1 MERPFDVT
9 TDNLTG
15 VARASRRPA
24 STRRAIDTEPDPR
37 YRVLVARDARFDGR
51 LFIGVTSTGIYCRP
65 VCRVRTP
72 AERHC
77 RFFHQAAEAEAAGF
91 RPCLRCRP
99 ELAPGLSLIDSPQAL
114 GAAAA
119 ALIDEAVSAGR
130 ALPMAAVAAR
140 LGVTDRHLRRLF
152 AQTMGVSPKAYL
164 DTRRLLLAKQ
174 LLTDTHLPMAEVAQA
189 AGYASLRRFHATF
202 VSHYRLNPSALRRQH
217 APSGHGPAETSNDS
231 LACRLGYRPPYDIAG
246 VMRFL
251 QDRAVTGVETVDGL
265 TWRRTLSVATPGQDQ
280 VASGWIA
287 ARFDP
292 ERHEVEL
299 TLSASLQR
307 ALGPLIARVRQALDL
322 DADPSRID
330 PVLASMQLPMSP
342 GSSSLPSTASTASM
356 PDVPGVRV
364 PAGVDGFE
372 TAVRVILGQQVTVA
386 AARTL
391 TGRLVNALGSP
402 LATPHRG
409 LTHLF
414 PTAQQLA
421 QASAEDIGRLGI
433 VRQRVR
439 ALQAVA
445 QEVANGR
452 LVLDRSAALEPTLN
466 ALRALPG
473 VGEWTVQ
480 VIAMR
485 ALAWPDAFPS
495 TDIALLKAL
504 QTRDARTAERQSA
517 AWKPWRAY
525 AVMRLWQSL
534 LGPSP
539 GTSDTSS

>member
-1 MERPFDVT
+1 MQ
-9 TDNLTG
+9 
-15 VARASRRPA
+15 SRTQDFGA
-24 STRRAIDTEPDPR
+24 GKKADDT
-37 YRVLVARDARFDGR
+37 LV
-51 LFIGVTSTGIYCRP
+51 
-65 VCRVRTP
+65 
-72 AERHC
+72 
-77 RFFHQAAEAEAAGF
+77 
-91 RPCLRCRP
+91 
-99 ELAPGLSLIDSPQAL
+99 
-114 GAAAA
+114 
-119 ALIDEAVSAGR
+119 
-130 ALPMAAVAAR
+130 
-140 LGVTDRHLRRLF
+140 
-152 AQTMGVSPKAYL
+152 
-164 DTRRLLLAKQ
+164 
-174 LLTDTHLPMAEVAQA
+174 
-189 AGYASLRRFHATF
+189 
-202 VSHYRLNPSALRRQH
+202 
-217 APSGHGPAETSNDS
+217 
-231 LACRLGYRPPYDIAG
+231 CRLGYRPPYDMAG

-251 QDRAVTGVETVDGL
+251 EDRAVTGVETVEGL
-265 TWRRTLSVATPGQDQ
+265 SWRRTLSLAAPGGGP
-280 VASGWIA
+280 AACGWIA
-287 ARFDP
+287 AQFDP
-292 ERHEVEL
+292 ERHEVEI

-307 ALGPLIARVRQALDL
+307 TLGSLLARVRQALDL

-330 PVLASMQLPMSP
+330 PVLANMQLDDSP
-342 GSSSLPSTASTASM
+342 GSPRLHA
-356 PDVPGVRV
+356 VPGLRV

-372 TAVRVILGQQVTVA
+372 SAVRVILGQQVTVA

-445 QEVANGR
+445 QEVASGR
-452 LVLDRSAALEPTLN
+452 LVLDRSAALEPALD
-466 ALRALPG
+466 ALRDLPG

-504 QTRDARTAERQSA
+504 RTRNARGAERLSE
-517 AWKPWRAY
+517 AWRPWRAY

-534 LGPSP
+534 LGPNP
-539 GTSDTSS
+539 DDAHPTS

>member
-1 MERPFDVT
+1 MQRPVNVA
-9 TDNLTG
+9 TDDSKD
-15 VARASRRPA
+15 AARPA
-24 STRRAIDTEPDPR
+24 GRAGLSGIAPEAAPDPR
-37 YRVLVARDARFDGR
+37 YLVLVARDARFDGR
-51 LFIGVTSTGIYCRP
+51 LFVGVTSTGVYCRP

-72 AERHC
+72 AEHRC
-77 RFFHQAAEAEAAGF
+77 RFFAQAAEAEAAGF

-119 ALIDEAVSAGR
+119 ALIDEAVHAGR

-152 AQTMGVSPKAYL
+152 SQAMGVSPKAYL

-174 LLTDTHLPMAEVAQA
+174 LLTDTRLPMADVAQA

-202 VSHYRLNPSALRRQH
+202 LSHYRLNPSALRRQQR
-217 APSGHGPAETSNDS
+217 PSGGGLEETAEDT
-231 LACRLGYRPPYDIAG
+231 LVCRLGYRPPYDIAG

-251 QDRAVTGVETVDGL
+251 QERAVTGVEVVEGL
-265 TWRRTLSVATPGQDQ
+265 TWRRTLSLAAPAGPGQ
-280 VASGWIA
+280 AACGWIA

-292 ERHEVEL
+292 ERHEVEV
-299 TLSASLQR
+299 TLSSSLQQ
-307 ALGPLIARVRQALDL
+307 ALGPLLARVRQALDL

-330 PVLASMQLPMSP
+330 PVLANMQLNAVPAP
-342 GSSSLPSTASTASM
+342 RGLPA
-356 PDVPGVRV
+356 VPGLRV

-391 TGRLVNALGSP
+391 TGRLVSALGSP
-402 LATPHRG
+402 VATPCQG

-421 QASAEDIGRLGI
+421 QASAEEIGRLGI
-433 VRQRVR
+433 VRQRVG

-445 QEVANGR
+445 REVAHGR

-485 ALAWPDAFPS
+485 ALAWPDAFPA
-495 TDIALLKAL
+495 TDIALLKAMH
-504 QTRDARTAERQSA
+504 TRDARAAEHQSA

-534 LGPSP
+534 LSPPADTAGAPS
-539 GTSDTSS
+539 

>member
-1 MERPFDVT
+1 MDA
-9 TDNLTG
+9 DTG
-15 VARASRRPA
+15 TLKETATARRHPVPQLRVAVAA
-24 STRRAIDTEPDPR
+24 PDPR
-37 YRVLVARDARFDGR
+37 YLVLVARDARFDGR
-51 LFIGVTSTGIYCRP
+51 LFVGVTSTGIYCRP

-72 AERHC
+72 AERRC
-77 RFFHQAAEAEAAGF
+77 RFFAQAAQAEAAGF

-99 ELAPGLSLIDSPQAL
+99 ELAPGLSLVDSPQAL
-114 GAAAA
+114 GVAAAA
-119 ALIDEAVSAGR
+119 IIDEAVHAGR

-140 LGVTDRHLRRLF
+140 LGVTDRHLRRVF
-152 AQTMGVSPKAYL
+152 SQTMGVSPKAYL

-174 LLTDTHLPMAEVAQA
+174 LLTDTRLPMAEVAQA

-202 VSHYRLNPSALRRQH
+202 LSHYRLNPSALRRQQR
-217 APSGHGPAETSNDS
+217 PSGGGLRGTADDT
-231 LACRLGYRPPYDIAG
+231 LVCRLGYRPPYDIAG

-251 QDRAVTGVETVDGL
+251 QDRAVTGVEVVDGL
-265 TWRRTLSVATPGQDQ
+265 TWRRTLSLALPPHQGQA
-280 VASGWIA
+280 ASGWIA

-292 ERHEVEL
+292 DHHEVEV
-299 TLSASLQR
+299 TLSSSLQQ
-307 ALGPLIARVRQALDL
+307 ALGPLLARIRQALDL
-322 DADPSRID
+322 DADPACID
-330 PVLASMQLPMSP
+330 PVLACMQMQVLP
-342 GSSSLPSTASTASM
+342 GSRSLPS
-356 PDVPGVRV
+356 VPGLRV

-391 TGRLVNALGSP
+391 TGRLVSALGSP
-402 LATPHRG
+402 LATPLRG

-414 PTAQQLA
+414 PTARQLA
-421 QASAEDIGRLGI
+421 QASAEEIGRLGI

-445 QEVANGR
+445 QEVASGR
-452 LVLDRSAALEPTLN
+452 LVLDRGAALEPTLN

-480 VIAMR
+480 MIAMR
-485 ALAWPDAFPS
+485 ALAWPDAFPA

-504 QTRDARTAERQSA
+504 HTRDARTAEHQSA

-534 LGPSP
+534 LSP
-539 GTSDTSS
+539 PPDTVGTPT